1 MTPMTDLQLIA
12 HNIRSAENV
21 GSILR
26 TADSLGVTGVWLTG
40 YTPGVVHPKVIKTAL
55 GAEKSIIIKSET
67 DVTKVIDGLRKKGC
81 KIIGLELD
89 PKATPLASYKTK
101 SNDKIALLL
110 GNEVDGIASYL
121 RELCDDL
128 IFIEQKGVKES
139 MNVSVATGIACWH
152 LLLK

>member
-1 MTPMTDLQLIA
+1 MAQLQIIV

-26 TADSLGVTGVWLTG
+26 TADSLGVSGVWLTG
-40 YTPGVVHPKVIKTAL
+40 YSPGIDHPKVKKTAL
-55 GAEKSIIIKSET
+55 GAEKSMTIKSET
-67 DVTKVIDGLRKKGC
+67 NVTKVIDALKKKGC

-89 PKATPLASYKTK
+89 PKAEPLASYKTK

-110 GNEVDGIASYL
+110 GNEVEGIASYL

-128 IFIEQKGVKES
+128 VFIEQKGVKES